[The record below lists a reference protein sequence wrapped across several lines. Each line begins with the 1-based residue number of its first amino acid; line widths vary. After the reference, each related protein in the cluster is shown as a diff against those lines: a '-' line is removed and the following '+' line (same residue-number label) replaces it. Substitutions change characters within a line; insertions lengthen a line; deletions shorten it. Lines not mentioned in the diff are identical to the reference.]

1 METNTVADVKLTGV
15 GKAYGDVK
23 ILRGIDLEIRDGEF
37 MVFVG
42 PSGCGKSTLLR
53 TIAGLED
60 ITEGTL
66 AIGGRVVN
74 DVPPAER
81 GIAMVFQSYAL
92 YPHMN
97 LYDNM
102 AFGLKLAKV
111 PKPEIDRAVTQA
123 AKILH
128 IEHLLQRKPKDLS
141 GGQRQ
146 RVAIGRAIV
155 RKPEVFLFDEP
166 LSNLD
171 TALRVKMRYEFAKL
185 HEEFKTTMVY
195 VTHDQ
200 VEAMTLAD
208 RIVVLQAGRIE
219 QVGSPLE
226 LYEHPKNLFV
236 AGFIGS
242 PAMNL
247 LPGTLIT
254 ADAGGCTVKLASG
267 ETLRATVDA
276 RSAQPGDAVKLGV
289 RPEHLKAGVA
299 DNALAC
305 RATFVEQ
312 LGGMSYAY
320 CRAANAAAVEG
331 LASESD
337 EGVITAAVEGSQ
349 RIRAGELLPLG
360 VPADKAYL
368 FDAQGLALPRLVAH
382 EHRAAA

>member
-1 METNTVADVKLTGV
+1 MASVQLQAVA
-15 GKAYGDVK
+15 KAYGETQ
-23 ILRGIDLEIRDGEF
+23 ILHGIDLEIRDGEF

-53 TIAGLED
+53 SIAGLED
-60 ITEGTL
+60 ITGGEL
-66 AIGGRVVN
+66 RIGGRLVN

-102 AFGLKLAKV
+102 AFGLQLAKV
-111 PKPEIDRAVTQA
+111 PKVEIDAAVRHA
-123 AKILH
+123 ARILH
-128 IEHLLQRKPKDLS
+128 IEHLLERKPKDLS

-171 TALRVKMRYEFAKL
+171 AALRVRMRYEFAKL
-185 HEEFKTTMVY
+185 HEELKTTMVY

-219 QVGSPLE
+219 QVGTPLE
-226 LYEHPKNLFV
+226 LYEHPCNLFV

-242 PAMNL
+242 PKMNFISGEL
-247 LPGTLIT
+247 SAIA
-254 ADAGGCTVKLASG
+254 ADHAEVRLAGGLSM
-267 ETLRATVDA
+267 RALVDA
-276 RSAQPGDAVKLGV
+276 SRARVGDKVTLGI
-289 RPEHLKAGVA
+289 RPEHVRSGGE
-299 DNALAC
+299 DNRLETTV
-305 RATFVEQ
+305 TFVES
-312 LGGMSYAY
+312 LGGVTFAY
-320 CRAANAAAVEG
+320 CPFPGIEEALTCQFEG
-331 LASESD
+331 RNGCDRLRSGDQLALRFPPEA
-337 EGVITAAVEGSQ
+337 I
-349 RIRAGELLPLG
+349 
-360 VPADKAYL
+360 YL
-368 FDAQGLALPRLVAH
+368 FDAEGRAMRRLAAPELGA
-382 EHRAAA
+382 